1 MIRSRLTFAN
11 VIAMLALCLSLGG
24 VSYAATALPRG
35 SVGTHEL
42 ARKAVT
48 GPKLAARSV
57 HKRNLSKKLR
67 REIAAKRQGPAGP
80 QGDSGP
86 QGATGPQGDA
96 GPGAT
101 RIHFLAPAEEAPA
114 PQTVLE
120 KGGLR
125 IRAACLEGEE
135 EQGEVQIGIYLYSAG
150 GGTIALSVV
159 DNEPER
165 EGEEGE
171 GSGPR
176 ANVFRASL
184 PAGEELGPVGPRAA
198 NEDDHWSLVSGL
210 YFGDDGSTIDLEML
224 VEADSKSGRC
234 TLEGTAIPAS

>member
-1 MIRSRLTFAN
+1 VIRSRLTFAN
-11 VIAMLALCLSLGG
+11 VIAMLALCL
-24 VSYAATALPRG
+24 SYAATALPRG

-48 GPKLAARSV
+48 GSKLAARSV

-67 REIAAKRQGPAGP
+67 RQIAAKRQGPAGP
-80 QGDSGP
+80 QGEPGP

-101 RIHFLAPAEEAPA
+101 RIHFLAPAEEAPE

-120 KGGLR
+120 EGGFR
-125 IRAACLEGEE
+125 IRATCLEGEE
-135 EQGEVQIGIYLYSAG
+135 EPGEVQIGIYLYSSG

-159 DNEPER
+159 DSES
-165 EGEEGE
+165 EGEGGEGE

-176 ANVFRASL
+176 ANVFRAAL
-184 PAGEELGPVGPRAA
+184 PAGEELGPVGPSAGEELDR
-198 NEDDHWSLVSGL
+198 WSLVSGL
-210 YFGDDGSTIDLEML
+210 YLGDDGSTINLEML